1 MSPQRK
7 EMMMRIPKSSI
18 QNKKPGLGGRLT
30 IKQRRFVDAYIRNG
44 GNGTGAVFDAGYE
57 TDSERSAQ
65 VIASQNLKK
74 PVIMLALEEAGYV
87 DCGLIDTDRIEK
99 VRSFSGKVQGIGSRE
114 ERAAFLTS
122 VYENE
127 SHPIGA
133 RLKAAELVCKM
144 YGDFLEKVVIQEKP
158 VEMPIINF
166 IYPDDE

>member
-1 MSPQRK
+1 MHKTNGHHPH
-7 EMMMRIPKSSI
+7 SSSN
-18 QNKKPGLGGRLT
+18 NKKPGLGGRLT

-74 PVIMLALEEAGYV
+74 PVIMLALEEAGYQ
-87 DCGLIDTDRIEK
+87 DCGLINTDRIEK

-133 RLKAAELVCKM
+133 RLRAVELVCKM

-158 VEMPIINF
+158 ARMPVLNII
-166 IYPDDE
+166 YTDDE

>member
-1 MSPQRK
+1 MNTT
-7 EMMMRIPKSSI
+7 KSSI

-30 IKQRRFVDAYIRNG
+30 IKQQRFVDAYIRNG

-57 TDSERSAQ
+57 TESKRSPQ
-65 VIASQNLKK
+65 VIASENLKK
-74 PVIMLALEEAGYV
+74 PVIMLALEEAGYQ
-87 DCGLIDTDRIEK
+87 DSGLIDTERIEK
-99 VRSFSGKVQGIGSRE
+99 VRSFRGKVQGIGTRE
-114 ERAAFLTS
+114 DRAAFLTS

-133 RLKAAELVCKM
+133 RLRAGELVCKM

>member
-1 MSPQRK
+1 MS
-7 EMMMRIPKSSI
+7 IPKQHSPKHSTY
-18 QNKKPGLGGRLT
+18 NKKPGLGGRLT

-65 VIASQNLKK
+65 VIASENLKK
-74 PVIMLALEEAGYV
+74 PVIMLALEEAGYQ
-87 DCGLIDTDRIEK
+87 DSGLIDTDRSEK
-99 VRSFSGKVQGIGSRE
+99 VRSFSGKVQSIGTRE
-114 ERAAFLTS
+114 DRAAFLTS

-158 VEMPIINF
+158 VEMPIINVRLKR
-166 IYPDDE
+166 DN

>member
-1 MSPQRK
+1 M
-7 EMMMRIPKSSI
+7 
-18 QNKKPGLGGRLT
+18 
-30 IKQRRFVDAYIRNG
+30 IK
-44 GNGTGAVFDAGYE
+44 
-57 TDSERSAQ
+57 
-65 VIASQNLKK
+65 
-74 PVIMLALEEAGYV
+74 
-87 DCGLIDTDRIEK
+87 C
-99 VRSFSGKVQGIGSRE
+99 
-114 ERAAFLTS
+114 LTS